1 MHFLALAV
9 CCSVAVSWWLRQA
22 PAWRLDLGQMVW
34 WNYATASLLCLWLLH
49 PRMDAASLSRMP
61 WGIALALG
69 VVLPGLFVIMGRAV
83 QSAGIVRADIAQRL
97 SLMLSLGAA
106 FTLFG
111 QRIDAWQM
119 LGIALG
125 LLAMLAMLARPA
137 ARALRGDAAVWLLA
151 VWFGYALVDV
161 LLKLLALR
169 GADFGT
175 ALQSSFVLA
184 FVCMGVAQLLR
195 RARGTR
201 LEWRS
206 LGGGIVLGVLNFAN
220 IDLYIR
226 AHQSLSANP
235 AVVFAGMNLGVVA
248 LSAVVGMLWL
258 REPTSKINRAGIL
271 LAGLAIA
278 ALTRAAG

>member
-9 CCSVAVSWWLRQA
+9 CFSVAVSLWLRQA
-22 PAWRLDLGQMVW
+22 PAWRLDLGQMVL
-34 WNYATASLLCLWLLH
+34 WNYATASMLCLLLLH
-49 PRMDAASLSRMP
+49 PRLDASSLSRMP

-97 SLMLSLGAA
+97 SLLLSLAAA

-111 QRIDAWQM
+111 QRVNAWQL

-125 LLAMLAMLARPA
+125 LLAMLALLARPA
-137 ARALRGDAAVWLLA
+137 ARALRGDAALWLLA

-169 GADFGT
+169 GANFGT

-184 FVCMGVAQLLR
+184 FVCMGVAQALR
-195 RARGTR
+195 LARGTR
-201 LEWRS
+201 MDLRS
-206 LGGGIVLGVLNFAN
+206 LGGGIVLGLLNYAN

-235 AVVFAGMNLGVVA
+235 AVVFAGMNLGVVG
-248 LSAVVGMLWL
+248 LSALVGMLWL
-258 REPTSKINRAGIL
+258 REPTSRLNRAGIV

>member
-1 MHFLALAV
+1 MQFLALAV
-9 CCSVAVSWWLRQA
+9 CFSVAVSLWLRQA
-22 PAWRLDLGQMVW
+22 PAWRLALGQMVL
-34 WNYATASLLCLWLLH
+34 WNYAIASLLCLLLLH

-83 QSAGIVRADIAQRL
+83 RSAGIVRADIAQRL
-97 SLMLSLGAA
+97 SLLLSLAAA
-106 FTLFG
+106 FGLFG
-111 QRIDAWQM
+111 QKVDAWQL
-119 LGIALG
+119 LGMALG
-125 LLAMLAMLARPA
+125 LLAMLALLARPA
-137 ARALRGDAAVWLLA
+137 ARALRGDAAIWLLA

-169 GADFGT
+169 GANFGT
-175 ALQSSFVLA
+175 ALQSSFLLA
-184 FVCMGVAQLLR
+184 FVCMAVAQALR
-195 RARGTR
+195 MARGTR
-201 LEWRS
+201 LDPRS
-206 LGGGIVLGVLNFAN
+206 LGGGLVLGLLNYAN

-248 LSAVVGMLWL
+248 LSSLVGMLWL
-258 REPTSKINRAGIL
+258 REPTSRVNRAGIV

-278 ALTRAAG
+278 ALTRAAA